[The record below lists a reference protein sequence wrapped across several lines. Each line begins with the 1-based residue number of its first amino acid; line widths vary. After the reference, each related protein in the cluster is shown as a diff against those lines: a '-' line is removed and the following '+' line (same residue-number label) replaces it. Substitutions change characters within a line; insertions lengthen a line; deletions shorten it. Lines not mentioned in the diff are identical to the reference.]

1 MKLKFKQQQYQTDA
15 TNAVVNCFIGQT
27 KGFRKDIADR
37 RVIDDN
43 LFGKRI
49 EIEEMFSNKPLEI
62 SGEALLQNIQNI
74 QKEGWLPVSKKL
86 EWWNNL
92 TIEME
97 TGTGKTYVYTKTI
110 FELNKQYGWSK
121 FIIMVPSIAIREW
134 VNKSLEITAEHFQ
147 ELYGKKIRF
156 FIYDTGN
163 KSNLVNIKN
172 FASSSNI
179 EVIVM
184 NYQAFNRKNED
195 GKIGGWAAGLKMY
208 QKLDSLGSQK
218 PIDIIKWTHP
228 ILIIDEPQRFGDKAE
243 ATLHEFHPLFTLRYS
258 ATHKQDFN
266 KIYRLDAIDAF
277 NQKLVKKINVKGIEV
292 VGNVGTNSFLFLD
305 RINIST
311 NSFPTAHIKME
322 MEVKQESG
330 IKKVLKKVQ
339 EWDNL
344 YDLSNELEQYRWF
357 VVKEISGLSNTVSFT
372 NGVTL
377 RVGQAM
383 GNVDDKHI
391 RRIQIRETI
400 KSHIEKEW
408 TMFHKGIKVLSLFF
422 IDEVAKYRAY
432 DEAGNPMAWEYAQI
446 FEEEYKDILKEQTLF
461 EWDYRKYLERFE
473 VSKVHN
479 GYFSVDKKWK
489 FIDSSEKKWEGGSDD
504 ISAYD
509 LIMKKKEVLLGFDE
523 PTRFI
528 FSHSALREWWDNPNV
543 FQICTLKMSRS
554 DVSRRQEIGRWL
566 RICVNENGD
575 RMDHFTLENEFFDYN
590 TLTVVASESYEE
602 FAQGLQ
608 NDILSSL
615 SNRPRKLTVS
625 VFNWRVLKN
634 DKNEKFVFD
643 ETTSYRLYNFFVRN
657 SYLDDENHVTEKC
670 IADIESKVFAVPAEF
685 SSFTPEIVKI
695 VQDVYST
702 DNYKAVD
709 DGRADNVNEAIL
721 KPNDNFQKKEFQD
734 LWSKINTITSYEVD
748 FDSKELISNSVD
760 AINTG
765 LEVNRVTVS
774 ITTGT
779 QRDTIDEASLK
790 SHTSLTKLDKQTK
803 LTANILGNIR
813 YDLVGEIA
821 KNTNLRRET
830 IVAIL
835 QAIHPIKFGLFQENP
850 EDFIKKVS
858 KLIEEQKAT
867 TLINNITYTK
877 TDQKYS
883 SDIFTLNNFRGSLK
897 ENVLRVNKH
906 IYDYVKTDSLVE
918 RNFATELEAGE
929 ILVYA
934 KLPRGFKIS
943 TPIWNYNPDWA
954 IVFDRA
960 DVKYI
965 YFIAET
971 KWSLNT
977 LDLKWTEDLKIKY
990 ARKHFE
996 SLGHANIKYDMIHSF
1011 DDLIQKVLK

>member
-1 MKLKFKQQQYQTDA
+1 MKLKFKQQWYQTDA
-15 TNAVVNCFIGQT
+15 TNAVVDCFLGQT
-27 KGFRKDIADR
+27 KWFRKDIMDR
-37 RVIDDN
+37 KIIDDN
-43 LFGKRI
+43 LLGKRV

-62 SGEALLQNIQNI
+62 SGETLLQNIQNI
-74 QKEGWLPVSKKL
+74 QKEWWLPVSKKL
-86 EWWNNL
+86 EWGNNL

-134 VNKSLEITAEHFQ
+134 VNKSLEITTEHFQ

-184 NYQAFNRKNED
+184 NYQAFATNSKDSRK
-195 GKIGGWAAGLKMY
+195 IY
-208 QKLDSLGSQK
+208 QSLDSIGSQK

-311 NSFPTAHIKME
+311 SAFPTAHIKME

-330 IKKVLKKVQ
+330 IKKVLKKIQ

-357 VVKEISGLSNTVSFT
+357 VVKEINGLDNTVSFT
-372 NGVTL
+372 NGVKL
-377 RVGQAM
+377 MVWQAM
-383 GNVDDKHI
+383 GNVDEKHI

-400 KSHIEKEW
+400 KSHIEKEQL
-408 TMFHKGIKVLSLFF
+408 MFHKGIKVLSLFF
-422 IDEVAKYRAY
+422 IDEVAKYRNY
-432 DEAGNPMAWEYAQI
+432 DEAGNKIPSEYEII
-446 FEEEYKDILKEQTLF
+446 FEEEYNDVIREQSLF
-461 EWDYRKYLERFE
+461 EWEYRKYLDRFKA
-473 VSKVHN
+473 SDVHD
-479 GYFSVDKKWK
+479 GYFSVDKKGK
-489 FIDSSEKKWEGGSDD
+489 SIDSVEKKWDGWSDD

-509 LIMKKKEVLLGFDE
+509 LIMKKKEILLSFSE

-543 FQICTLKMSRS
+543 FQICTLKMSQS
-554 DVSRRQEIGRWL
+554 NISKRQEIGRWL
-566 RICVNENGD
+566 RICVNSNGD
-575 RMDHFTLENEFFDYN
+575 RMDQHVLESEFFDYN
-590 TLTVVASESYEE
+590 TLTVIASESYET
-602 FAQGLQ
+602 FANDLQ
-608 NDILSSL
+608 KEILDSLSS
-615 SNRPRKLTVS
+615 RPRKLTLD
-625 VFNWRVLKN
+625 VFKWRVLKN
-634 DKNEKFVFD
+634 EKWEKLVFD
-643 ETTSYRLYNFFVRN
+643 DSSSMNLIFDLKMKW
-657 SYLDDENHVTEKC
+657 YLDNDYKVTDKC
-670 IADIESKVFAVPAEF
+670 MADIETEVFALPSEF
-685 SSFTPEIVKI
+685 VAFQKEIIQVI
-695 VQDVYST
+695 GDVHSA
-702 DNYKAVD
+702 DNFRAVD
-709 DGRADNVNEAIL
+709 DGRLDNINEPIL
-721 KPNDNFQKKEFQD
+721 KPNDNFQKKEFQY

-748 FDSKELISNSVD
+748 FDSKELISNSID
-760 AINTG
+760 AINIG

-774 ITTGT
+774 ITTGS
-779 QRDTIDEASLK
+779 QWDTIDEASLK

-803 LTANILGNIR
+803 LTASILGNIK
-813 YDLVGEIA
+813 YDLIGEIA

-858 KLIEEQKAT
+858 KLIEEQKAS

-883 SDIFTLNNFRGSLK
+883 SDIFTLNNFKWSLK
-897 ENVLRVNKH
+897 ENILRVNKH

-954 IVFDRA
+954 IVFDRT

-996 SLGHANIKYDMIHSF
+996 SLGHANVKYDMIHSF
-1011 DDLIQKVLK
+1011 NDLIQKILI

>member
-27 KGFRKDIADR
+27 KWFRKDIMDR
-37 RVIDDN
+37 KIIDDN
-43 LFGKRI
+43 LLGKRI

-74 QKEGWLPVSKKL
+74 QKEWWLLVSKKL

-184 NYQAFNRKNED
+184 NYQAFATNSKDSRK
-195 GKIGGWAAGLKMY
+195 IY
-208 QKLDSLGSQK
+208 QSLDSIGSQK

-258 ATHKQDFN
+258 ATHKQEFN

-311 NSFPTAHIKME
+311 NAFPTAHIKME

-357 VVKEISGLSNTVSFT
+357 VVKEINGLNNTVSFT

-383 GNVDDKHI
+383 WNVDEKHI

-400 KSHIEKEW
+400 KSHIEKERL
-408 TMFHKGIKVLSLFF
+408 MFHKGIKVLSLFF
-422 IDEVAKYRAY
+422 IDEVAKYRNY
-432 DEAGNPMAWEYAQI
+432 DEAGNPIPWEYEQI
-446 FEEEYKDILKEQTLF
+446 FEEEYHDVLQEQSLF
-461 EWDYRKYLERFE
+461 DWEYRKYIDKFH
-473 VSKVHN
+473 VSDVHN
-479 GYFSVDKKWK
+479 GYFSIDKKWK
-489 FIDSSEKKWEGGSDD
+489 YIDSVEKKWDGWSDD

-509 LIMKKKEVLLGFDE
+509 LIMKKKEILLSFSE

-543 FQICTLKMSRS
+543 FQICTLKISQS
-554 DVSRRQEIGRWL
+554 NISKRQEIGRWL
-566 RICVNENGD
+566 RICVNEHGD
-575 RMDHFTLENEFFDYN
+575 RMDQHVLESEFFDYN
-590 TLTVVASESYEE
+590 TLTVIASESYET
-602 FAQGLQ
+602 FANDLQ
-608 NDILSSL
+608 KEILDSL
-615 SNRPRKLTVS
+615 SNRPRKLTLD
-625 VFNWRVLKN
+625 VFKWRVLKN
-634 DKNEKFVFD
+634 EKWEKFVFD
-643 ETTSYRLYNFFVRN
+643 DSSSMNLIFDLKMKW
-657 SYLDDENHVTEKC
+657 YLDNDYKVTDKC
-670 IADIESKVFAVPAEF
+670 MTDIETEVFVLPSEF
-685 SSFTPEIVKI
+685 VAFQKEIVHVI
-695 VQDVYST
+695 EDVYST
-702 DNYKAVD
+702 DNFRAID

-748 FDSKELISNSVD
+748 FDSQELIGNSVD
-760 AINTG
+760 AINTE

-813 YDLVGEIA
+813 YDLIGEIA

-835 QAIHPIKFGLFQENP
+835 KAIHPIKFGLFQENP

-883 SDIFTLNNFRGSLK
+883 SDIFTLNNFRWSLK

-996 SLGHANIKYDMIHSF
+996 SLGHANVKYDMIHNF

>member
-1 MKLKFKQQQYQTDA
+1 MKLKFKQQWYQTDA
-15 TNAVVNCFIGQT
+15 TNAVVDCFVGQT
-27 KGFRKDIADR
+27 KWLRQDIADR
-37 RVIDDN
+37 RIVDKWT
-43 LFGKRI
+43 LLERE
-49 EIEEMFSNKPLEI
+49 EIEHMFSNKPLEI
-62 SGEALLQNIQNI
+62 SEETLLANVQNI
-74 QKEGWLPVSKKL
+74 QKEWWLPVSKKL
-86 EWWNNL
+86 EWGKNF

-97 TGTGKTYVYTKTI
+97 TGTGKTYVYTKTM

-172 FASSSNI
+172 FSSSANI

-184 NYQAFNRKNED
+184 NYQAFATTSKESK
-195 GKIGGWAAGLKMY
+195 KIY
-208 QKLDSLGSQK
+208 QTLDSLGSQK

-228 ILIIDEPQRFGDKAE
+228 ILIIDEPQRFWDKAE
-243 ATLHEFHPLFTLRYS
+243 NTLHEFHPLFTLRYS
-258 ATHKQDFN
+258 ATHKQEFN
-266 KIYRLDAIDAF
+266 KIYRLDAIDAY
-277 NQKLVKKINVKGIEV
+277 NQKLVKKINVKWIEV

-330 IKKVLKKVQ
+330 IKKVLKKIQ

-344 YDLSNELEQYRWF
+344 YELSGELEQYRGF
-357 VVKEISGLSNTVSFT
+357 VVKEINGVKNTVSFT

-377 RVGQAM
+377 RVWQAM

-400 KSHIEKEW
+400 KSHIEKER

-432 DEAGNPMAWEYAQI
+432 DEAGNSIAGEYAQI
-446 FEEEYKDILKEQTLF
+446 FEEEYQDILKEQTLF
-461 EWDYRKYLERFE
+461 EWDYRKYLDRFE
-473 VSKVHN
+473 VSQVHN

-543 FQICTLKMSRS
+543 FQICTLKMSQS
-554 DVSRRQEIGRWL
+554 TISKRQEIGRWL

-575 RMDHFTLENEFFDYN
+575 RMDHHTLENEFFDYN
-590 TLTVVASESYEE
+590 TLTVVASESYET
-602 FAQGLQ
+602 FATELQ
-608 NDILSSL
+608 KEILDTL
-615 SNRPRKLTVS
+615 SNRPRKLTTD
-625 VFNWRVLKN
+625 VFKWRVLKN
-634 DKNEKFVFD
+634 DAWEKFIFD
-643 ETTSYRLYNFFVRN
+643 DSSSMNLIFDMKMKG
-657 SYLDDENHVTEKC
+657 YLDNDYKVTEKC
-670 IADIESKVFAVPAEF
+670 IADIESKVFAVPTEF
-685 SSFTPEIVKI
+685 SPFTPEIVKI

-709 DGRADNVNEAIL
+709 DGREDNVNEAIL
-721 KPNDNFQKKEFQD
+721 KPNDNFSKKEFQD
-734 LWSKINTITSYEVD
+734 LWSKINTITAYEVD
-748 FDSKELISNSVD
+748 FDSKELIEKSVESLN
-760 AINTG
+760 AH
-765 LEVNRVTVS
+765 LEVNRVTVT

-779 QRDTIDEASLK
+779 QKDTIDEESLK
-790 SHTSLTKLDKQTK
+790 AHSSLSKLERQTNLTS
-803 LTANILGNIR
+803 NILGNIR
-813 YDLVGEIA
+813 YDLVWEIA
-821 KNTNLRRET
+821 KNTNLRRWT
-830 IVAIL
+830 IAEIL
-835 QAIHPIKFGLFQENP
+835 RRIHELKFSLFRENP

-858 KLIEEQKAT
+858 RLIEEQKAA
-867 TLINNITYTK
+867 TLISNITYTK
-877 TDQKYS
+877 TEQKYS
-883 SDIFTLNNFRGSLK
+883 TDIFTLKNFRWSLK
-897 ENVLRVNKH
+897 ENILRVNKH
-906 IYDYVKTDSLVE
+906 IYDYVKTDSQVE
-918 RNFATELEAGE
+918 RSFASELETE
-929 ILVYA
+929 QVLVYA
-934 KLPRGFKIS
+934 KLPSGFKIS
-943 TPIWNYNPDWA
+943 TPVGNYNPDWA
-954 IVFDRA
+954 IVFDRS

-971 KWSLNT
+971 KWSLSS
-977 LDLKWTEDLKIKY
+977 LDLKGTEDLKIRY

-996 SLGHANIKYDMIHSF
+996 SLWHSDVKYDVIRSF
-1011 DDLIQKVLK
+1011 DDLVQKVLK

>member
-1 MKLKFKQQQYQTDA
+1 MKLKFKQQQYQADATDA
-15 TNAVVNCFIGQT
+15 VVDCFIGQT
-27 KGFRKDIADR
+27 KWFRKDIMDR
-37 RVIDDN
+37 KIIDDN
-43 LFGKRI
+43 LLGKRV

-74 QKEGWLPVSKKL
+74 QKEWWLPVSKKL
-86 EWWNNL
+86 EWGNNL

-147 ELYGKKIRF
+147 EFYGKKIRF
-156 FIYDTGN
+156 FIYETGN

-184 NYQAFNRKNED
+184 NYQAFATNSKESRK
-195 GKIGGWAAGLKMY
+195 IY
-208 QKLDSLGSQK
+208 QSLDSIGSQK

-228 ILIIDEPQRFGDKAE
+228 ILIIDEPQRFGEKAE

-258 ATHKQDFN
+258 ATHKQEFN
-266 KIYRLDAIDAF
+266 KIYRLDAIDAY

-311 NSFPTAHIKME
+311 SAFPTAHIKME

-330 IKKVLKKVQ
+330 IKKVLKKIQ

-357 VVKEISGLSNTVSFT
+357 VVKEINGLDNTVSFT
-372 NGVTL
+372 NGVKL
-377 RVGQAM
+377 MVWQAM
-383 GNVDDKHI
+383 GNVDEKHI

-400 KSHIEKEW
+400 KSHIEKERL
-408 TMFHKGIKVLSLFF
+408 MFHKGIKVLSLFF
-422 IDEVAKYRAY
+422 IDEVAKYRNY
-432 DEAGNPMAWEYAQI
+432 DEAGNKILSEYETI
-446 FEEEYKDILKEQTLF
+446 FEEEYNDVIREQSIF
-461 EWDYRKYLERFE
+461 EWEYRKYLDRFKA
-473 VSKVHN
+473 SDVHD
-479 GYFSVDKKWK
+479 GYFSVDKKGK
-489 FIDSSEKKWEGGSDD
+489 SIDSVEKKWDGWSDD

-509 LIMKKKEVLLGFDE
+509 LIMKKKEILLSFSE

-543 FQICTLKMSRS
+543 FQICTLKMSQS
-554 DVSRRQEIGRWL
+554 NISKRQEIGRWL
-566 RICVNENGD
+566 RICVNEHGD
-575 RMDHFTLENEFFDYN
+575 RMDQHVLESEFFDYN
-590 TLTVVASESYEE
+590 TLTVIASESYET
-602 FAQGLQ
+602 FANDLQ
-608 NDILSSL
+608 KEILDSL
-615 SNRPRKLTVS
+615 SNRPRKLTLD
-625 VFNWRVLKN
+625 VFKWRVLKN
-634 DKNEKFVFD
+634 EKWEKFVFD
-643 ETTSYRLYNFFVRN
+643 DSSSMNLIFDLKMKW
-657 SYLDDENHVTEKC
+657 YLDTDYKVTDKC
-670 IADIESKVFAVPAEF
+670 MADIETEVFVLPSEF
-685 SSFTPEIVKI
+685 VAFQNEIVQVI
-695 VQDVYST
+695 EDVYST
-702 DNYKAVD
+702 DNFRAID

-748 FDSKELISNSVD
+748 FDSKELIGNSVD

-774 ITTGT
+774 IITGT

-858 KLIEEQKAT
+858 KLIEDQKAT

-877 TDQKYS
+877 TEQKYS

-954 IVFDRA
+954 IVFDRT

-996 SLGHANIKYDMIHSF
+996 SLGHANVKYDMIHSF